1 MTKSLFQWEELG
13 ETTDEDILTRLY
25 RLVVSIENRVS
36 HIAVRLA
43 AMPGQNSVAL
53 PTDLDEQGAE
63 SASAASK
70 TLPDP
75 RLLRRVIKQRAC
87 RTAYF
92 PDGLFADP
100 AWDMLLDLAAAQA
113 EFRQVSITSLCLASG
128 VPGTTALRYVELLI
142 STGLCA
148 RRPDTSD
155 RRRTWIALT
164 DRGAKAVA
172 AYFHRI
178 MPNVPSLNEPP

>member
-1 MTKSLFQWEELG
+1 MTESLFQWEGLG
-13 ETTDEDILTRLY
+13 EKTDDDILAKLY
-25 RLVVSIENRVS
+25 RLVLSIESRIS
-36 HIAVRLA
+36 HISEHLT
-43 AMPGQNSVAL
+43 GS
-53 PTDLDEQGAE
+53 DEQSLNVTPGDANEHGTGSVSGAI
-63 SASAASK
+63 K

-75 RLLRRVIKQRAC
+75 RLLRRVIKQRTYRA
-87 RTAYF
+87 TYF

-148 RRPDTSD
+148 RRPDTTD
-155 RRRTWIALT
+155 RRRTWITLT
-164 DRGAKAVA
+164 DRGVKAVA

-178 MPNVPSLNEPP
+178 MPQDRSVTETA

>member
-13 ETTDEDILTRLY
+13 VKTDDDLLDKLY
-25 RLVVSIENRVS
+25 HLVVSIENRVS

-43 AMPGQNSVAL
+43 GMPEPDSVIL
-53 PTDLDEQGAE
+53 PSDLNEQGTE
-63 SASAASK
+63 SALHATK

-75 RLLRRVIKQRAC
+75 RLLRRVIKQRAY
-87 RTAYF
+87 RATYF

-148 RRPDTSD
+148 RRPDTTD
-155 RRRTWIALT
+155 RRRTWITLT
-164 DRGAKAVA
+164 DRGVKAVA

-178 MPNVPSLNEPP
+178 MPDDRSVVETT